1 MEILI
6 DFYWL
11 SQFFI
16 IVLTDSL
23 QRSLLLNCYF
33 NSPIM
38 LLGCLFIG
46 CSLKA
51 FFLIRS
57 IGFVVNGSF
66 WLILKNLSLRYVFA
80 NKILAFP
87 IDVFILFL
95 KNLSRAQIFKL
106 GFKLMLARSQSDLVL
121 GPHNRVLKLL
131 VLLAVV
137 T

>member
-1 MEILI
+1 M
-6 DFYWL
+6 
-11 SQFFI
+11 
-16 IVLTDSL
+16 
-23 QRSLLLNCYF
+23 
-33 NSPIM
+33 
-38 LLGCLFIG
+38 
-46 CSLKA
+46 
-51 FFLIRS
+51 
-57 IGFVVNGSF
+57 NGSF